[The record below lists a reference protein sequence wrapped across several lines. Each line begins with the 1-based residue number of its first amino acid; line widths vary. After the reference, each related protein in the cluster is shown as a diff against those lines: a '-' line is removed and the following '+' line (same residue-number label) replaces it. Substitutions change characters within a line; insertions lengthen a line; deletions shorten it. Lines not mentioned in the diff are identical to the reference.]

1 MFPLVQPRGA
11 VVKPKATF
19 IQKNNNGPIFCLK
32 NWLSFPKKSSWDGTS
47 FMWMDPKMKKGGVKF
62 AGYGVWFG
70 PNDERNKELPLTV
83 HEKQTIT
90 RAELTAAL
98 HAIKNKTPG
107 KPLLI
112 VSDSEL
118 VCVGLQ
124 SKCEKW
130 ARHKWVGSRGPLAH
144 KDLWTELWERWQL
157 PADSVEILWVP
168 SHVGVAGNEEA
179 DVRAAKGA
187 KQALHDVQKA
197 KQVTDIWEELGLEE
211 MPDSWDTDS
220 NRSRGS
226 GVSSDC
232 SEEYP
237 GV

>member
-11 VVKPKATF
+11 VVRPKA
-19 IQKNNNGPIFCLK
+19 IHV
-32 NWLSFPKKSSWDGTS
+32 PKKQKWAHILPKKLTVITEKIHPGWDIVYVDGS
-47 FMWMDPKMKKGGVKF
+47 KNEEGGVNF

-70 PNDERNKELPLTV
+70 PNDEGNKELPLTV

-98 HAIKNKTPG
+98 HAVKNKIPG

-144 KDLWTELWERWQL
+144 ADLWTELWERWQL
-157 PADSVEILWVP
+157 LGDSVEILWVP

-179 DVRAAKGA
+179 DVRVAKGA
-187 KQALHDVQKA
+187 KQAVHDVQKA

-220 NRSRGS
+220 NR
-226 GVSSDC
+226 
-232 SEEYP
+232 
-237 GV
+237 